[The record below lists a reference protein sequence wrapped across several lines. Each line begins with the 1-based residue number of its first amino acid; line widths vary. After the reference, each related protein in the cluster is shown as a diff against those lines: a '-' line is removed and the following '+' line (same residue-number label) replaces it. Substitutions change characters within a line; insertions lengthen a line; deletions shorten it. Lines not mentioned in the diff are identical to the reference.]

1 MAGVGVKEGL
11 AQRALDSVREQL
23 LSEHGVAILTPPY
36 TRYHLESGRNQL
48 LSAGI

>member
-11 AQRALDSVREQL
+11 AQRALDSVREKL

-36 TRYHLESGRNQL
+36 TRYHLELGEIS
-48 LSAGI
+48 SYPAGI